1 MMIKME
7 AWMHKLVH
15 TLALK
20 ELIFKPADRYIN
32 TPDKSARL
40 LTGPRNI
47 CLYEVAQKGGEN
59 QRN

>member
-1 MMIKME
+1 MIKLE
-7 AWMHKLVH
+7 AWTHKPAY

-20 ELIFKPADRYIN
+20 ELIFKPTDRYMN

-47 CLYEVAQKGGEN
+47 YLYEVAQKGEEN